1 MNWFKNLF
9 ATKASYPKQ
18 ALDTKIIEILDT
30 LDTFLCDH
38 ATTMPTD
45 AVMVIKPYKIGL
57 FSQHLPMSV
66 LCKSLLNMLPTEG
79 YAYLPRSIAFVT
91 EADGTWCFRIAFR
104 EQGECDLD
112 KCEMFVELLSRTN
125 DARSN

>member
-1 MNWFKNLF
+1 MNFIKKLF

-18 ALDTKIIEILDT
+18 VLDTKILEILDR
-30 LDTFLCDH
+30 LDSQLVAG

-91 EADGTWCFRIAFR
+91 EADGTWCFRIAYR
-104 EQGECDLD
+104 IVGEYDLD

-125 DARSN
+125 DARTK